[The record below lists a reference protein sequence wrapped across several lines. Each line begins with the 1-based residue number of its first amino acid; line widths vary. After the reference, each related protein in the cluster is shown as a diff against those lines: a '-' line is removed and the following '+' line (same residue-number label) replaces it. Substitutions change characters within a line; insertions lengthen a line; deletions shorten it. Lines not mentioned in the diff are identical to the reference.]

1 MNACYH
7 LPPSSNVSINM
18 AIPQKLKPS
27 LSFSLASFNNS
38 SFTCIS
44 YLSTRA
50 PTFSSFFGSNSQTI
64 SSLQILS
71 PTFSRRQI
79 FLPAVSGIWDAL
91 TGGNSAREAG
101 MAIRRGMLLFKQVL
115 SFQFLSS
122 FLSLPVCWN
131 CGCGIILIS
140 FYLSFLGNE
149 GWCSWFIVGVR

>member
-1 MNACYH
+1 MNTCYH

-18 AIPQKLKPS
+18 AIPQNLKPS
-27 LSFSLASFNNS
+27 LSFSLASVNNS

-44 YLSTRA
+44 YLSIRA

-64 SSLQILS
+64 SNLQILS

-115 SFQFLSS
+115 FFSISFFLPFTACLLELWLWYYTDFFLSFVS
-122 FLSLPVCWN
+122 
-131 CGCGIILIS
+131 G
-140 FYLSFLGNE
+140 
-149 GWCSWFIVGVR
+149 